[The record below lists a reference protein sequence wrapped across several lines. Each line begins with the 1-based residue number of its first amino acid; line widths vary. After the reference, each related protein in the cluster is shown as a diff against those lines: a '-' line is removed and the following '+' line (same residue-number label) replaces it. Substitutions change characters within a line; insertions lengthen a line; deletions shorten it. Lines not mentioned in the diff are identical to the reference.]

1 MNISINNLGGSS
13 PSVSSLIS
21 QLISK
26 RTQSMNSLLDQKS
39 AIESSLAQLQNG
51 ALSAGSINSS
61 YSSQIAS
68 LQDTIDR
75 LNEQYT
81 INANKITTINSLKK
95 SYSSTVSSLDSYIES
110 LKNPNNAGKDLD
122 IYLDGDKVS
131 SNGNIGVT
139 INNNSTGIQQID
151 LTVTQLAT
159 TSVLKSNVLTGGSV
173 TLNTKLTDL
182 FAGKYDST
190 SNKVTGTRDNL
201 KENMKISDLGI
212 KSGSFTI
219 GSTKITIDA
228 DNDTLG
234 SVMQK
239 IRNAG
244 YDVSIETVDYDDTG
258 AAIGALSITGKD
270 GKSVAITNQT
280 TNFGSVVG
288 LTVSEGNFTINGQSF
303 NVTSTSTIGSLIN
316 EINYAT
322 ADGVG
327 AKFENG
333 QLVFVASKT
342 GEVDIN
348 VSKGTSNFT
357 NAIGFTVGGV
367 MNKDNLVMG
376 TEGSYVTLTGLND
389 NVKLTDSVASGKFTE
404 GSFTITHNKV
414 DSNGT
419 VLDEMVTTRI
429 DVTSSD
435 TVASIIEK
443 IKSQTAFTYTD
454 KDGKVVNGGLTAEI
468 VDGKFRIR
476 QLEKGADYHISVEAG
491 SSTFTNYVGL
501 TTSVSD
507 GVAVSGNSSTLTGIN
522 NVTASTTFT
531 AGNFKITAS
540 SAYDSSVLETKTIE
554 VTAGESLSSVIDK
567 INNSGLAVT
576 ASIQDNKLVLTH
588 KNYGENFKI
597 SVEAGSSD
605 FTEKVGFT
613 KTTSVGTSNDGSV
626 SYVLGNATG
635 MSNSTS
641 GFTSGSFTIKTNAL
655 SSDGKTASSNM
666 LSATIEVSA
675 SDNLQSVME
684 KINNSGIGLTA
695 SIENGKL
702 KISQVNGGEGFDII
716 IEAGDTNFTQKTGLT
731 NSVSV
736 AESSSSSSSYLLGS
750 KVLPNGGFTAGSFT
764 ILTNKLSADG
774 KSAEFEM
781 LTATINVTTSDTR
794 ESIAQKITDAGI
806 GLTATI
812 TSDGKIKIEQ
822 NNAGSDFEIK
832 VEAGSTNFTEKAGL
846 TTSVNNIGSLTP
858 GKDVN
863 QFTTLTGDKNV
874 IGNEKVSKGTIKIN
888 GVDIDLYSGT
898 LVSSIYTI
906 NSYASQ
912 TGVKAM
918 IIDGKFVLQSTVTG
932 SDTSIYV
939 ENGTSDFGVVSGL
952 VSESTMGGTATIGS
966 EGSKTT
972 LTGSW
977 DVTSSTQISEGTIK
991 INGYNIVLKGGT
1003 LQSAID
1009 TINSMS
1015 SQTGVTAS
1023 IKDGKFVLTNVD
1035 SGNSTI
1041 IVEEGSSDIA
1051 RLTGIASYQ
1060 SMKGSSEVKSGT
1072 KTALVAS
1079 KTGLSGSTSI
1089 SNSSITINGQE
1100 ILLAGTIDTAIAA
1113 INAKSAITGVEAYLD
1128 SDGRFVFANT
1138 KLGKAAIDLSFGYGD
1153 FGMKIGAKSSD
1164 IAQGDSVVISG
1175 GASIVGNNTVSE
1187 STSIDGVGSIWINT
1201 DPNTILIETADD
1213 FVKAMTGNTKGKTF
1227 VLAND
1232 IDLSG
1237 LTATQ
1242 KNNLKSVTFEG
1253 HLNGNG
1259 YALSGYKY
1267 SDSSSTADI
1276 GLFNKINGTGVVENL
1291 VIKSFS
1297 INSNGAG
1304 GLLAGSIVNGATVR
1318 NVEIQDST
1326 FIGSNGAS
1334 GVGGVGAL
1342 AGAVTSASNI
1352 SNITITA
1359 VKVTGGNRTGGLIG
1373 TSWGDR
1379 STIDH
1384 IVIKGGTK
1392 ITGTYQSLNSFIV
1405 GESTY
1410 VTVSN
1415 TIISGASLNG
1425 SYQGTGTYVPSG
1437 YGANIVKDQAFVSLS
1452 GCSTLGDV
1460 VNLINTSRTDFM
1472 ASIQDGHFVI
1482 NRKDGS
1488 RDNFEFEYLGDGDFG
1503 VKTGLGNSSVFTS
1516 YGGYVSLD
1524 TQFGEDAE
1532 IVVNYNDLRYTVTV
1546 SKSETLEGFFD
1557 NLKNLMEYSG
1567 FSFSYSLEGPKF
1579 RQVRISTDLDSF
1591 SISSTNT
1598 DLLYRM
1604 GLLSFTK
1611 SSETNYSYSYES
1623 KSSILTGSV
1632 SGLNGYTVLD
1642 LDSVGEYRISGAK
1655 QDFILNI
1662 EENDTIN
1669 SVIEKIN
1676 SSEYY
1681 TAGLDSSGRFYIKAV
1696 EQDYV
1701 TEAEAKAQGYITVHN
1716 AQEFI
1721 DAVKSTAGVKVML
1734 MADIDLSTVNFDGFD
1749 YVSGLV
1755 LDGNGFTIKNYSSSS
1770 ALFGE
1775 IRNTTIRNVVLENF
1789 EVRNYTYAAAL
1800 ANKSYNSS
1808 VSTVL
1813 LRDSSLSGKYGIAGL
1828 IDNAYNTDISD
1839 SAVYDVSFSAGG
1851 GGNPDIGGFVRLLQA
1866 GSTITNSSLNHSTTY
1881 GVSPT
1886 TNNSVNLSSDFSSV
1900 NFDGST
1906 VDLGSISE
1914 ALGSTAFENRAE
1926 NYNAFVVSDTAAFI
1940 DSTSKVEN
1948 NSVFDS
1954 KDFYYDSC
1962 NLEHRFIIAG
1972 GFPNPPEYV
1981 SSELKHFFGFSDIN
1995 YIYMFADSGSGKR
2008 FDKIVGLNG
2017 ESYTGSYSTN
2027 IGTDS
2032 QVSAIGSQGGLK
2044 PSQTLDSLT
2053 NGYLTIS
2060 QGVHLTEA
2068 EAISQGYYVAKT
2080 ATDFVNLIQSSNSS
2094 TKIMLMND
2102 IDLSTIDF
2110 DGFSN
2115 TFSGVL
2121 DGNGY
2126 TIKNFSSGDPNAEQ
2140 SGALFKS
2147 LYGAVIKNLALENFN
2162 VGGKYGAAA
2171 LAINASYSEI
2181 HSVLL
2186 RNSNIGSSYN
2196 GVAGLIDTA
2205 VRTNISDV
2213 AVIGVDLLSRIQG
2226 GDVGGI
2232 VRILK
2237 DTSSIENSSIIASSA
2252 TYVEPTSKPVYGSI
2266 GNIEGSTY
2274 VESDVYVNGLAA
2286 LTDSTSTIKNSN
2298 IFDCVGLGEENFEV
2312 DYNNTIKYNGVASSV
2327 NSYIASSLKYLL
2339 DDYQPFCSILIT
2351 SGMTVQNIM
2360 DSINS
2365 SSDFTASLNSNG
2377 QLVITSSLNSQSEIV
2392 IGGSSNASSLL
2403 GFTQGLVDN
2412 PADLVSGKADEFSTL
2427 TGNASVNPNM
2437 TFTSGNF
2444 VIQVGDTTQ
2453 EFEVYEGETLSSIM
2467 NKITQSDIDVSASI
2481 QNGKLVLTAKN
2492 SGTDR
2497 IYLIDGTSNFAELT
2511 GFVAEG
2517 GGQSGILDKGELAT
2531 YTSQNTAQSAQNQGF
2546 SAGNFYV
2553 HLTDLDGNITDTA
2566 VINISENES
2575 IASIMDKIN
2584 NSGLGV
2590 TASINDSGKMVITR
2604 NSSTTAGGVLV
2615 TKGSSDFTNKIGY
2628 TSGGFQSETTHRGQ
2642 STKLVSSNSIANST
2656 RFTAGDFTIKLTGEN
2671 DTEINIQITEN
2682 DSIQS
2687 IIEKINSQ
2695 NAGVTASLDSNNRLV
2710 LSRDIDTGDGTI
2722 QVIKGSSN
2730 FTNVAG
2736 FTTGG
2741 YQTASTVEGVTASI
2755 TSTNTV
2761 SSSKRFTDG
2770 DFIINDVHINVSS
2783 TDSINDIVDKIN
2795 ASSAGVTAS
2804 IVDNK
2809 LVLTRNADQG
2819 AGNIVIQKGSSNF
2832 TKEMG
2837 FTTGGDSV
2845 GKFDDGRST
2854 SITST
2859 SSAQTAMA
2867 NGYTSGDFYIK
2878 WTDASGID
2886 KSITVNIGN
2895 SGVNSS
2901 VDSVS
2906 KIIETINSQNAG
2918 VTASLDSSGKLVITR
2933 DESEGAGSLTIVKG
2947 TSDFTNVIGLT
2958 SGGSFNGVSE
2968 DGLAA
2973 TYTVLT
2979 SDKLSVSNRATMAS
2993 MGITS
2998 GSFLINGVEIA
3009 VNATDTIDD
3018 VIGRINTIFNDSK
3031 YKDIAV
3037 TAEFKNNQIV
3047 LTTKKASADARI
3059 DVESGSTNFTQVVGF
3074 TDIASRN
3081 NAVEL
3086 GQNAKF
3092 NIKLGNDTV
3101 GKDFE
3106 LALDLK
3112 DITPDGIYNG
3122 NNLIYLDINGN
3133 VVMEENN
3140 TAITIEVKKTGE
3152 TIIKLGQNL
3161 LDASINELNK
3171 FVGSFNKAMIASEN
3185 EILSDDAEFTKLINN
3200 IKSAL
3205 TSDIAD
3211 IRKVTQQLAKIG
3223 IVVDVRGGTDSN
3235 MGTVRLSVDREAYT
3249 KAFYDDSENVLNLL
3263 LGKETATGTAK
3274 GILTRLND
3282 VLYPEVYNNSGY
3294 FNKTPRQL
3302 NAIQKELK
3310 REITSTTFDLNE
3322 LKNSVSGTGS
3332 TSGLSEYLAQLEQQ
3346 YQLIQEAIDNLNKQ
3360 YATSMTRLVL
3370 NKNNSSFNPIVS

>member
-139 INNNSTGIQQID
+139 VNNNSTGIQKID

-190 SNKVTGTRDNL
+190 NNKVTGTRDDL
-201 KENMKISDLGI
+201 KENMKVSDLGI

-280 TNFGSVVG
+280 TNFGSAVG

-507 GVAVSGNSSTLTGIN
+507 GVAVSGNSSTLTGVN

-531 AGNFKITAS
+531 SGNFKITAS

-597 SVEAGSSD
+597 SVEAGSSN

-613 KTTSVGTSNDGSV
+613 KTTSVGTSNDGTV

-666 LSATIEVSA
+666 LSATIEVSS
-675 SDNLQSVME
+675 SDNLQSVMK

-695 SIENGKL
+695 TIENGKL
-702 KISQVNGGEGFDII
+702 KISQVNSGEGFDIV

-731 NSVSV
+731 NSVSI
-736 AESSSSSSSYLLGS
+736 AESSSSSSSYLLGT
-750 KVLPNGGFTAGSFT
+750 KVLPNSGFTAGTFT
-764 ILTNKLSADG
+764 ISTNKLSADG

-781 LTATINVTTSDTR
+781 LSATINVTTSDTR
-794 ESIAQKITDAGI
+794 ESIAQKITNAGI
-806 GLTATI
+806 GLTASI

-863 QFTTLTGDKNV
+863 QFTTLTGDKTVNASMSV
-874 IGNEKVSKGTIKIN
+874 TAGNFKIN
-888 GVDIDLYSGT
+888 GVDIDFAAGT
-898 LVSSIYTI
+898 LQSAINTI
-906 NSYASQ
+906 NSKSSQ
-912 TGVKAM
+912 TGVTAAIKN
-918 IIDGKFVLQSTVTG
+918 GKLVLQSTVTG

-939 ENGTSDFGVVSGL
+939 ENGTSNFGTVSGL
-952 VSESTMGGTATIGS
+952 ISDSTMGGTATIGS
-966 EGSKTT
+966 DGSKTT

-977 DVTSSTQISEGTIK
+977 NVTSSTQISEGTIK
-991 INGYNIVLKGGT
+991 INGYNIVLNSGT
-1003 LQSAID
+1003 LQSAIN

-1035 SGNSTI
+1035 SGTSTI
-1041 IVEEGSSDIA
+1041 LVEEGSSDIA

-1060 SMKGSSEVKSGT
+1060 SIKGTSEVNAGT

-1079 KTGLSGSTSI
+1079 KTGLSGSTAI

-1100 ILLAGTIDTAIAA
+1100 ILLSGTIDSAIAA
-1113 INAKSAITGVEAYLD
+1113 INAKTSVTGVEAYLD

-1138 KLGKAAIDLSFGYGD
+1138 RLGNTSIDLSFGYGD
-1153 FGMKIGAKSSD
+1153 FGMKIGAKSSS
-1164 IAQGDSVVISG
+1164 ISSGDRVTVSG
-1175 GASIVGNNTVSE
+1175 GASVVGNTSIYG
-1187 STSIDGVGSIWINT
+1187 SMSIDGVGSILIET
-1201 DPNTILIETADD
+1201 DPNPNEVIITNADE
-1213 FVKAMTGNTKGKTF
+1213 FVNAMTGKTEGKTF
-1227 VLAND
+1227 ILACD
-1232 IDLSG
+1232 IDLST
-1237 LTATQ
+1237 LTDSQ
-1242 KNNLKSVTFEG
+1242 KLNLSRVNFKG

-1259 YALSGYKY
+1259 FNLKNYSYMSGSNADFGLFHSISNGGTVENIGILNFNITSKGGGGFLSSSVADGGIVRNVRI
-1267 SDSSSTADI
+1267 SSST
-1276 GLFNKINGTGVVENL
+1276 V
-1291 VIKSFS
+1291 S
-1297 INSNGAG
+1297 
-1304 GLLAGSIVNGATVR
+1304 
-1318 NVEIQDST
+1318 
-1326 FIGSNGAS
+1326 GSNGAS
-1334 GVGGVGAL
+1334 GLGGVGAITGL
-1342 AGAVTSASNI
+1342 ITNGSVIENVTLSSV
-1352 SNITITA
+1352 T
-1359 VKVTGGNRTGGLIG
+1359 VKGGNRTGGIVG
-1373 TSWGDR
+1373 TSY
-1379 STIDH
+1379 
-1384 IVIKGGTK
+1384 GT
-1392 ITGTYQSLNSFIV
+1392 TSYVRYCLLTDYSSVSGTY
-1405 GESTY
+1405 
-1410 VTVSN
+1410 
-1415 TIISGASLNG
+1415 ASLNG
-1425 SYQGTGTYVPSG
+1425 PFVGEDAHASIENCEEVTSSG
-1437 YGANIVKDQAFVSLS
+1437 MASHGVGASLSSENIGVSLE
-1452 GCSTLGDV
+1452 GCLTIDDAINKINSTMTGFTAFLK
-1460 VNLINTSRTDFM
+1460 
-1472 ASIQDGHFVI
+1472 DGHLAI
-1482 NRKDGS
+1482 KRNDGS
-1488 RDNFEFEYLGDGDFG
+1488 RDPFEIKYYGDGNFGNITGFAEANFYTSSYVSGLTGSKQFTSAGGIKLYADGFSTSVYVYPDLSLDLIMSRLAAQVKNAGHSFEYKIENG
-1503 VKTGLGNSSVFTS
+1503 K
-1516 YGGYVSLD
+1516 VSITTD
-1524 TQFGEDAE
+1524 
-1532 IVVNYNDLRYTVTV
+1532 
-1546 SKSETLEGFFD
+1546 
-1557 NLKNLMEYSG
+1557 LKNLRFGSTDFDLSSYG
-1567 FSFSYSLEGPKF
+1567 LGSFS
-1579 RQVRISTDLDSF
+1579 
-1591 SISSTNT
+1591 NT
-1598 DLLYRM
+1598 T
-1604 GLLSFTK
+1604 GL
-1611 SSETNYSYSYES
+1611 NYSNSYES
-1623 KSSILTGSV
+1623 KNSILTGSV
-1632 SGLNGYTVLD
+1632 SGLNGSTVLN

-1655 QDFILNI
+1655 QDFVLKI
-1662 EENDTIN
+1662 EAGDTIN

-1676 SSEYY
+1676 SSGYY
-1681 TAGLDSSGRFYIKAV
+1681 TAGLDSSGRFYIKAT

-1701 TEAEAKAQGYITVHN
+1701 TEAEANAQGYITVHN

-1721 DAVKSTAGVKVML
+1721 DAVKYTAGVKVML
-1734 MADIDLSTVNFDGFD
+1734 MADIDLSTINFDGFD
-1749 YVSGLV
+1749 YVNGLV
-1755 LDGNGFTIKNYSSSS
+1755 LDGNGYTIKNYLSSS
-1770 ALFGE
+1770 ALFNE
-1775 IRNTTIRNVVLENF
+1775 MHNTTIRNVALENF
-1789 EVRNYTYAAAL
+1789 DVRNYTYAAAL

-1813 LRDSSLSGKYGIAGL
+1813 LKDSSLSGKYGIAGL

-1839 SAVYDVSFSAGG
+1839 SAVYNVSFSSGANGS
-1851 GGNPDIGGFVRLLQA
+1851 PDIGGFVRLLQA

-1906 VDLGSISE
+1906 VDLGSITE
-1914 ALGSTAFENRAE
+1914 ALGSVSFGNRAE
-1926 NYNAFVVSDTAAFI
+1926 DYNAVVVSSIAAFI
-1940 DSTSKVEN
+1940 DSTSSVSSTASFEN
-1948 NSVFDS
+1948 SGFGADNRYGLSDGMW
-1954 KDFYYDSC
+1954 
-1962 NLEHRFIIAG
+1962 IAG
-1972 GFPNPPEYV
+1972 GYPDLPEYIAAK
-1981 SSELKHFFGFSDIN
+1981 LNYLWGFSDIGSI
-1995 YIYMFADSGSGKR
+1995 YISATSGSGQG
-2008 FDKIVGLNG
+2008 FDNVVGLNG

-2027 IGTDS
+2027 LGVNSKVTATGAQTALSAS
-2032 QVSAIGSQGGLK
+2032 QALGM
-2044 PSQTLDSLT
+2044 LT
-2053 NGYLTIS
+2053 NGSFTIS
-2060 QGVHLTEA
+2060 Q
-2068 EAISQGYYVAKT
+2068 
-2080 ATDFVNLIQSSNSS
+2080 
-2094 TKIMLMND
+2094 
-2102 IDLSTIDF
+2102 
-2110 DGFSN
+2110 
-2115 TFSGVL
+2115 
-2121 DGNGY
+2121 
-2126 TIKNFSSGDPNAEQ
+2126 
-2140 SGALFKS
+2140 
-2147 LYGAVIKNLALENFN
+2147 
-2162 VGGKYGAAA
+2162 
-2171 LAINASYSEI
+2171 YSEYE
-2181 HSVLL
+2181 
-2186 RNSNIGSSYN
+2186 GK
-2196 GVAGLIDTA
+2196 T
-2205 VRTNISDV
+2205 IS
-2213 AVIGVDLLSRIQG
+2213 ASIQ
-2226 GDVGGI
+2226 VT
-2232 VRILK
+2232 K
-2237 DTSSIENSSIIASSA
+2237 
-2252 TYVEPTSKPVYGSI
+2252 
-2266 GNIEGSTY
+2266 
-2274 VESDVYVNGLAA
+2274 
-2286 LTDSTSTIKNSN
+2286 
-2298 IFDCVGLGEENFEV
+2298 
-2312 DYNNTIKYNGVASSV
+2312 
-2327 NSYIASSLKYLL
+2327 
-2339 DDYQPFCSILIT
+2339 
-2351 SGMTVQNIM
+2351 GMTVQ
-2360 DSINS
+2360 DFINKINQS
-2365 SSDFTASLNSNG
+2365 GTNFVASLSSNG
-2377 QLVITSSLNSQSEIV
+2377 QLVIKSNVNTRSTMTF
-2392 IGGSSNASSLL
+2392 GGTSNAAAVF
-2403 GFTQGLVDN
+2403 GFNSGSVNQPSTIT
-2412 PADLVSGKADEFSTL
+2412 SGKGDEFSTL
-2427 TGNASVNPNM
+2427 TGNASVTSNM

-2444 VIQVGDTTQ
+2444 IVQIGNTKK
-2453 EFEVYEGETLSSIM
+2453 EFDVYEGETLSSIM
-2467 NKITQSDIDVSASI
+2467 NKITQSDIGVSASI
-2481 QNGKLVLTAKN
+2481 QNGKLVLTAKKA
-2492 SGTDR
+2492 STDR

-2511 GFVAEG
+2511 GFVASG
-2517 GGQSGILDKGELAT
+2517 GGQAGVLDKGELAS

-2546 SAGNFYV
+2546 SAGNFFV
-2553 HLTDLDGNITDTA
+2553 HLTDINGNITNTA
-2566 VINISENES
+2566 TINIAENES

-2656 RFTAGDFTIKLTGEN
+2656 RFTAGDFTIKMTGEN
-2671 DTEINIQITEN
+2671 ATEININITEN

-2687 IIEKINSQ
+2687 IIEKINSK

-2710 LSRDIDTGDGTI
+2710 LSRDIDNGDGTI

-2770 DFIINDVHINVSS
+2770 DFIINDVHINISS

-2804 IVDNK
+2804 IVENK
-2809 LVLTRNADQG
+2809 LVLTKDADQG
-2819 AGNIVIQKGSSNF
+2819 AGNIVVQKGSSNF

-2837 FTTGGDSV
+2837 FTTGGDLTA
-2845 GKFDDGRST
+2845 KFDDGSST
-2854 SITST
+2854 SIISTST
-2859 SSAQTAMA
+2859 AQTAMS
-2867 NGYTSGDFYIK
+2867 NGYTAGDFYIK
-2878 WTDASGID
+2878 WTDASGVD

-2895 SGVNSS
+2895 SGANGS

-2906 KIIETINSQNAG
+2906 KIIESINSQNAG

-2958 SGGSFNGVSE
+2958 SGGSFSGVSE
-2968 DGLAA
+2968 GGLAA

-3140 TAITIEVKKTGE
+3140 AAITIEVKKTGE
-3152 TIIKLGQNL
+3152 TVIKLGQNL